1 MSDSVSEMKQI
12 GVGLVL
18 LLSWLSAAT
27 LVPTRASGTE
37 TPLLAVTAEQREA
50 LGVTV
55 AVALPADA
63 VPGPLLP
70 ARVTVPNAGLHVVVA
85 RASAVVLD
93 LPVSVGDAVEPGQT
107 LARLESPALVGLQQE
122 FLQALS
128 QRDLGREL
136 AEREEA
142 LAAEGVI
149 AGRRGLETR
158 ARLAELES
166 RLEARRRAL
175 LLAGLGWAEV
185 QKLAVERALSAN
197 LVVRSSVSGVVLEQY
212 VRVGERVDAGAPL
225 YRVGQLRELGIEVHV
240 PLERAR
246 GLVVGGPIEVV
257 GAAAAAGGV
266 GDSGDAS
273 GVGVQASGRIVA
285 IGSEVHSLDQG
296 IVVRGLLADPGG
308 ALRPGQFVRV
318 QLSTPVPERS
328 AHLVPA
334 ASVVRI
340 GDRSWVFI
348 AEEGGFRASEVEIL
362 GGTGRS
368 RIVHGPRLEGARV
381 VVRGT
386 ATLKALWLSETSNGE
401 GG

>member
-1 MSDSVSEMKQI
+1 MSDSVSDMKQI

-18 LLSWLSAAT
+18 LLSWLSWLLAAT

-37 TPLLAVTAEQREA
+37 APLLSVTAEQREA

-55 AVALPADA
+55 AAALPADI
-63 VPGPLLP
+63 VSGPLLP
-70 ARVTVPNAGLHVVVA
+70 ARITVPNAGLHVVVA

-166 RLEARRRAL
+166 ILEARRRAL

-185 QKLAVERALSAN
+185 QKLAVERELYAN

-257 GAAAAAGGV
+257 GGAGGA

-273 GVGVQASGRIVA
+273 ARGVQAGGRIVA
-285 IGSEVHSLDQG
+285 IGSEVHPLDQG
-296 IVVRGLLADPGG
+296 IVVRGLLEDPSG

-318 QLSTPVPERS
+318 QLSTPVPQRT

-340 GDRSWVFI
+340 DDRSWVFI
-348 AEEGGFRASEVEIL
+348 VEEGGFRASEVEIL

-368 RIVHGPRLEGARV
+368 RIVHGPGLERARV